1 MSRIAQTMALS
12 FIAPALLIGQ
22 AAAQQPVP
30 GNVQANATSPTNVNL
45 TWTAPAGAN
54 GYVVQRAIGSNS
66 LTRLTPDKITAIA
79 YTDAA
84 APAGSAL
91 RYRVKALFPSGATSL
106 STIVSVTTPGAPSNT
121 ASGTG
126 QTGPPPGQ
134 PTSDPVVTTS
144 PGAQATVAAGATRE
158 RTYTGLVPKSPGTL
172 TAVAPAAASSPA
184 LATPTAADPSGFTA
198 NLQGS
203 KVTLSWQAVPG
214 INWYLLGGPGMAP
227 NGQQV
232 QGASYTFDSPG
243 PGQHEWTVA
252 SLAGQ
257 GQGPLNNWVGW
268 PKAQLSIAPEVVH
281 SGRYRV
287 TMIGFHVDEE
297 STDDWWSWDGKGDE
311 VYLAAYFGL
320 KDRRTSDVSMRGHVQ
335 SVIYGDVNNLPGR
348 IQAGSGSALGGLRTG
363 DAYPD
368 NAGATLPAAGPEGDR
383 VPLMVWE
390 GPLTDG
396 ADELLVAPSIWE
408 SDRQVAPFIR
418 WWQKLDQIIPD
429 VFNDEAVKGD
439 LTTPNPHPVV
449 ARELDLAFVGAGADR
464 PFGVRPAGATPWM
477 RQQAVVLTREKIE
490 SALSSPYRV
499 GGVAP
504 GVIPVTFTDWRDDRI
519 GTGGSY
525 TAYLRVERLP

>member
-1 MSRIAQTMALS
+1 MTRITMAG
-12 FIAPALLIGQ
+12 ALTAMVLVSRL
-22 AAAQQPVP
+22 AAQQAP
-30 GNVQANATSPTNVNL
+30 GNLQATATSPTNVNL
-45 TWTAPAGAN
+45 TWTAAAGAN
-54 GYVVQRAIGSNS
+54 GYVVQRSIGSAAFD
-66 LTRLTPDKITAIA
+66 RLTPTKITALA
-79 YTDAA
+79 YSDAA
-84 APAGSAL
+84 APAATAL
-91 RYRVKALFPSGATSL
+91 RYRIRAVFANNQSSL
-106 STIVSVTTPGAPSNT
+106 SAIASVTTPAAPTNT
-121 ASGTG
+121 ASTG
-126 QTGPPPGQ
+126 QGTPPPGQ
-134 PTSDPVVTTS
+134 PTTEP
-144 PGAQATVAAGATRE
+144 AA
-158 RTYTGLVPKSPGTL
+158 PGTSIGAVDRRAAVPLKNPDGL
-172 TAVAPAAASSPA
+172 TMIDRGGVTLSTVTPGGTSASAPAPAA
-184 LATPTAADPSGFTA
+184 PTAADPSGFSA
-198 NLQGS
+198 SLQGD

-214 INWYLLGGPGMAP
+214 ISWYLLGGPAM
-227 NGQQV
+227 GQSGQRV
-232 QGASYTFDSPG
+232 QSTSYTFNSPG

-252 SLAGQ
+252 SLGGQ
-257 GQGPLNNWVGW
+257 EQGPVNNWVNW
-268 PKAQLSIAPEVVH
+268 PKAQLSIAPAPVH
-281 SGRYRV
+281 TARYRV

-320 KDRRTSDVSMRGHVQ
+320 KDRRTNDVSMRGHVQ

-368 NAGATLPAAGPEGDR
+368 NAGSILPAAGPEADR
-383 VPLMVWE
+383 VPLLVWE

-396 ADELLVAPSIWE
+396 ADELVVAPSIWE

-429 VFNDEAVKGD
+429 VFNDEAVKAD
-439 LTTPNPHPVV
+439 LTTPNPHAVV
-449 ARELDLAFVGAGADR
+449 ARELDLAFVGSGADR
-464 PFGVRPAGATPWM
+464 PFGVRPAGYTPWM